1 MRFSDTLSVATSSL
15 LRTKSRAALTMLG
28 IVIGIASVILMLSI
42 GRAAETFLLSQVA
55 AFGSDIVIVTNGAGD
70 VKRGDPASQQ
80 LEKQTL
86 TFRDYERLKDQ
97 SWVRAITTNLISQ
110 DLVEYGSES
119 RLTSVYGSAP
129 GEIEVYPNE
138 VESGRFFDDSD
149 LASRARVTVLGHGIA
164 KRLFGETEPVGG
176 SIRVG
181 KRTFRV
187 IGVMPA
193 GGTRFFT
200 DLDQIVYL
208 PITSASDLYNRD
220 KANFIM
226 FKPQEGI
233 TLDEA
238 TERLRLLFRD
248 THNLDNP
255 PGDLAKDDFRVLT
268 QEDAAANAN
277 TIGTILQIL
286 LASIAAI
293 SLIVGGIGI
302 MNIMYVTVTERTSE
316 IGLRKALGAQPQDI
330 RNQFL
335 MEAIVLTG
343 AGGVLGIASGI
354 AMTWLAVL
362 AISQVQSGWA
372 FIIPVDGVVLGASV
386 SALIGI
392 TFGYFPARKASM
404 LDPIEALRYE

>member
-1 MRFSDTLSVATSSL
+1 MRLSDTLAVATSSL
-15 LRTKSRAALTMLG
+15 LRTKGRAAMTMLG

-42 GRAAETFLLSQVA
+42 GRAAQSFLLSQVA

-86 TFRDYERLKDQ
+86 TIRDYNRLKDQ
-97 SWVRAITTNLISQ
+97 TWVRAINTNLVSQ
-110 DLVEYGSES
+110 DLIEYGSES

-138 VESGRFFDDSD
+138 VKSGRFIDDSD
-149 LASRARVTVLGHGIA
+149 MASRARVAVLGNGIA
-164 KRLFGETEPVGG
+164 RRLFGETEPVGN
-176 SIRVG
+176 SVKIG

-187 IGVMPA
+187 VGVMPSC
-193 GGTRFFT
+193 GTRFFT
-200 DLDQIVYL
+200 DLDQIVYI
-208 PITSASDLYNRD
+208 PITSAFDLYNRD

-226 FKPQEGI
+226 FKPREGM

-238 TERLRLLFRD
+238 TDRLRLLFRD
-248 THNLDNP
+248 THNLENP
-255 PGDLAKDDFRVLT
+255 NGDLAKDDFRVLT
-268 QEDAAANAN
+268 QKDAEANAN
-277 TIGTILQIL
+277 TIGLILQIL

-302 MNIMYVTVTERTSE
+302 MNIMYVTVTERTAE
-316 IGLRKALGAQPQDI
+316 IGLRKSLGAKPQDV

-343 AGGVLGIASGI
+343 AGGIIGILSGI
-354 AMTWLAVL
+354 ATTWI
-362 AISQVQSGWA
+362 AIVIISRFQTGWVFQVP
-372 FIIPVDGVVLGASV
+372 IDGVLLGVGV

-392 TFGYFPARKASM
+392 TFGYFPARKASF